1 MIALAVGLSAFD
13 MAAQPNERPQGP
25 RPGSR
30 EGGPDGPRHEGQ
42 RRMMVP
48 PIVVAL
54 DANKDGTISA
64 DELANASA
72 AVKSLDKNND
82 GAVQMEELRP
92 TPPGGAGE
100 PKDGERKGPPPGG
113 PRPDGERKGPPQG
126 ERGPR
131 PDGPGPDGERKTFNL
146 PIPPVIGA
154 LDANGDKTISAD
166 EIANASAALKT
177 LDKNGDGAL
186 QKEEMR
192 PEPPLRG
199 NK

>member
-1 MIALAVGLSAFD
+1 MKTKCITMIALALGLSAFD

-30 EGGPDGPRHEGQ
+30 EGGPDGPRHEAQ
-42 RRMMVP
+42 RRMMIP

-92 TPPGGAGE
+92 KPPGGAGE

-113 PRPDGERKGPPQG
+113 QRPDGERKGP
-126 ERGPR
+126 R
-131 PDGPGPDGERKTFNL
+131 PGGQGPDGGKDFHP

-166 EIANASAALKT
+166 EIANASNALKA

-199 NK
+199 DK